1 MVTLFPSARIDG
13 IYASKSYIL
22 ALESIEEAEKDRK
35 FCRHNLAHF
44 LDVARIMSIM
54 NAEYGAFCA
63 ADEIYACAL
72 VHDIGRARGGR
83 NHALSSA
90 EFAKELLPSCG
101 FLPEETERIA
111 SAVSA
116 HGGRGGAEVCPA
128 PGAGEEDKIKAALEK
143 AENPLGTLLV
153 IADKLSRNCF
163 NCAAEEEC
171 YWEKKNGRIWI

>member
-1 MVTLFPSARIDG
+1 MGRIRFAAAADAPALLG
-13 IYASKSYIL
+13 IYGQYMDTPITFEC
-22 ALESIEEAEKDRK
+22 ALPSEEAFRG
-35 FCRHNLAHF
+35 R
-44 LDVARIMSIM
+44 V
-54 NAEYGAFCA
+54 AEYGAACA